1 MSLVPVIRPPAA
13 VTGLSTARMRQIGL
27 YALTENALRHGA
39 VEDFRCGAG
48 DLRAIA
54 KELTMRVLL
63 IEDDRAMARAVELML
78 DEAGF
83 EHETAGTGEIA
94 LEYARAYEF
103 DVILLD
109 LTLPDMHGHDVLKRL
124 RLLRVNSPVLILSG
138 DSDTSTKL
146 TGFGAGADDYVTKP
160 FEKAEL
166 MARLHALVRR
176 SQGHAQSV
184 ITTGP
189 VSIDLAA
196 RTVEVTG
203 RRVGLTGKEYAILE
217 MLSLRKGMTLTK
229 EMFLT
234 HLYGGRDE
242 PELKIIDVFVCKLR
256 KKLHQAGAP
265 ASGCIETVWGRGY
278 SLRDPQPE
286 RDVA

>member
-1 MSLVPVIRPPAA
+1 
-13 VTGLSTARMRQIGL
+13 
-27 YALTENALRHGA
+27 
-39 VEDFRCGAG
+39 
-48 DLRAIA
+48 
-54 KELTMRVLL
+54 MRVLL
-63 IEDDRAMARAVELML
+63 IEDDRAMARSVELML

-94 LEYARAYEF
+94 LEYARTYEF
-103 DVILLD
+103 DVIMLD
-109 LTLPDMHGHDVLKRL
+109 LTLPDLHGHEVLKRL
-124 RLLRVNSPVLILSG
+124 RMLRITTPVLILSG
-138 DSDTSTKL
+138 DSETGSKV

-160 FEKAEL
+160 FDKSEL
-166 MARLHALVRR
+166 MARVHALVRR
-176 SQGHAQSV
+176 SQGHAQSLIV
-184 ITTGP
+184 TGP

-196 RTVEVTG
+196 RTVEVDG

-242 PELKIIDVFVCKLR
+242 PELKIIDVFICKLR

-265 ASGCIETVWGRGY
+265 SSGCIETVWGRGY

-286 RDVA
+286 RITDIAVA

>member
-1 MSLVPVIRPPAA
+1 MNSIRHIGA
-13 VTGLSTARMRQIGL
+13 GIHRSGL
-27 YALTENALRHGA
+27 YLYDQKALNE
-39 VEDFRCGAG
+39 V
-48 DLRAIA
+48 RASETDCTIGIGMQSP
-54 KELTMRVLL
+54 EMSSMRVLL
-63 IEDDRAMARAVELML
+63 IEDDRAMARTVELML

-94 LEYARAYEF
+94 LEYARTYEF
-103 DVILLD
+103 DVIMLD
-109 LTLPDMHGHDVLKRL
+109 LTLPDLHGHDVLKRL
-124 RLLRVNSPVLILSG
+124 RMLRIATPVLILSG
-138 DSDTSTKL
+138 DSETGTKV

-160 FEKAEL
+160 FDKSEL
-166 MARLHALVRR
+166 MARIHALVRR
-176 SQGHAQSV
+176 SQGHAQSLIV
-184 ITTGP
+184 TGP

-196 RTVEVTG
+196 RTVEVDG

-242 PELKIIDVFVCKLR
+242 PELKIIDVFICKLR

-286 RDVA
+286 RVVEVA

>member
-1 MSLVPVIRPPAA
+1 MASTHLSMDGIR
-13 VTGLSTARMRQIGL
+13 RIGL
-27 YALTENALRHGA
+27 DEPRVNGVYGSEASE
-39 VEDFRCGAG
+39 ERCGAVT
-48 DLRAIA
+48 RMASPEASI
-54 KELTMRVLL
+54 MRVLL
-63 IEDDRAMARAVELML
+63 IEDDRAMARSVELML

-83 EHETAGTGEIA
+83 EHETASTGEIA
-94 LEYARAYEF
+94 LEYARTYEF
-103 DVILLD
+103 DVIMLD
-109 LTLPDMHGHDVLKRL
+109 LTLPDLHGHEVLKRL
-124 RLLRVNSPVLILSG
+124 RMLRIATPVLILSG
-138 DSDTSTKL
+138 DSETGSKV

-160 FEKAEL
+160 FDRAEL

-176 SQGHAQSV
+176 SQGHSQSLIV
-184 ITTGP
+184 TGP
-189 VSIDLAA
+189 VAIDLAA
-196 RTVEVTG
+196 RTVEVDG

-242 PELKIIDVFVCKLR
+242 PELKIIDVFICKLR

-278 SLRDPQPE
+278 SLRDPQVE
-286 RDVA
+286 RVPAVA

>member
-1 MSLVPVIRPPAA
+1 MNSIHLSTDSIHRIGLVPETINRLYGRESSEGWCGA
-13 VTGLSTARMRQIGL
+13 VTR
-27 YALTENALRHGA
+27 LTSAE
-39 VEDFRCGAG
+39 VF
-48 DLRAIA
+48 I
-54 KELTMRVLL
+54 MRVLL
-63 IEDDRAMARAVELML
+63 IEDDRAMARSVELML

-94 LEYARAYEF
+94 LEYARTYEF
-103 DVILLD
+103 DVVMLD
-109 LTLPDMHGHDVLKRL
+109 LTLPDLHGHEVLKQL
-124 RLLRVNSPVLILSG
+124 RMLRITTPVLILSG
-138 DSDTSTKL
+138 DSETGTKV

-160 FEKAEL
+160 FDRAEL

-176 SQGHAQSV
+176 SQGHAQSKIV
-184 ITTGP
+184 TGP
-189 VSIDLAA
+189 ISIDLAA
-196 RTVEVTG
+196 RTVEVDG

-242 PELKIIDVFVCKLR
+242 PELKIIDVFICKLR
-256 KKLHQAGAP
+256 KKLHLAGAP

-278 SLRDPQPE
+278 SLRDPQAE
-286 RDVA
+286 RAVAVA

>member
-1 MSLVPVIRPPAA
+1 VNAPVIPPHSFQREIEG
-13 VTGLSTARMRQIGL
+13 VHRSHL
-27 YALTENALRHGA
+27 YLYDQKALNVSGVGDALRLQGIDPYP
-39 VEDFRCGAG
+39 VEKSA
-48 DLRAIA
+48 
-54 KELTMRVLL
+54 MRVLL

-94 LEYARAYEF
+94 LEYARTYEF
-103 DVILLD
+103 DVVMLD
-109 LTLPDMHGHDVLKRL
+109 LTLPDFHGHEVLKRL
-124 RLLRVNSPVLILSG
+124 RMLRINTPVLILSG
-138 DSDTSTKL
+138 DSETGTKV

-160 FEKAEL
+160 FDKAEL
-166 MARLHALVRR
+166 MARIHALVRR

-184 ITTGP
+184 IVTGP
-189 VSIDLAA
+189 VAIDLAA
-196 RTVEVTG
+196 RTVEVNG

-242 PELKIIDVFVCKLR
+242 PELKIIDVFICKLR

-286 RDVA
+286 PVVEVA